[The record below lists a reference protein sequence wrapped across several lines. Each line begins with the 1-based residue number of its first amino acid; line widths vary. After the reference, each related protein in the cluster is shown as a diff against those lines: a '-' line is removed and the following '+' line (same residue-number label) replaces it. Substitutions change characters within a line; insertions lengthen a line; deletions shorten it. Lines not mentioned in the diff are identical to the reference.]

1 MLTVSELRSAVDRK
15 QGQLDQIKEDLNEEK
30 KRFARMEKEVQFTE
44 KARAIIQ
51 KVARETQQSLEYHVG
66 ELVSLALSGIFP
78 DPYKFVVEF
87 VERRNKTE
95 CDLAFERAGEKVHP
109 FDASGGGAVDVASFA
124 LRSSIWSLGNS
135 RNVLGLDEP
144 FRFLSREL
152 QPRACEMLHEIS
164 HKLGLQIIM
173 VTHSPNLL
181 EWEDENGDKQ
191 RVDRIFKTSLKKS
204 GRWKITQVD

>member
-1 MLTVSELRSAVDRK
+1 MTTVSELRSAFDRK
-15 QGQLDQIKEDLNEEK
+15 QGQLDQLKHELKIEKVDLK
-30 KRFARMEKEVQFTE
+30 EKERDVQFSE

-51 KVARETQQSLEYHVG
+51 KVAKETQQSLEYHVG

-95 CDLAFERAGEKVHP
+95 CDLSFERTGEKVHP

-124 LRSSIWSLGNS
+124 LRSSIWSLGGS

-152 QPRACEMLHEIS
+152 QPRACEMLTEIS
-164 HKLGLQIIM
+164 HRLGLQIIM
-173 VTHSPNLL
+173 ITHSPDLI
-181 EWEDENGDKQ
+181 EGADK
-191 RVDRIFKTSLKKS
+191 VFKTSLKKK
-204 GRWKITQVD
+204 GKWKVTEVK

>member
-1 MLTVSELRSAVDRK
+1 MTTIAELRSTFDRK
-15 QGQLDQIKEDLNEEK
+15 QGQLEQLQSQLKQTGQALKQAERDVG
-30 KRFARMEKEVQFTE
+30 FSE

-66 ELVSLALSGIFP
+66 ELVSLALTGIFP

-95 CDLAFERAGEKVHP
+95 CDLFFERVGERVHP

-124 LRSSIWSLGNS
+124 LRSSIWSLGKS

-152 QPRACEMLHEIS
+152 QPLASEMLAEIS
-164 HKLGLQIIM
+164 HRLGLQIIM
-173 VTHSPNLL
+173 ITHSPDLI
-181 EWEDENGDKQ
+181 EGADK
-191 RVDRIFKTSLKKS
+191 VFKTSLKKV
-204 GRWKITQVD
+204 GKWKVTQVE

>member
-1 MLTVSELRSAVDRK
+1 MTTISELRSKIDRK
-15 QGQLDQIKEDLNEEK
+15 RGQLDQLKHELKIEKVDLKQAERDVE
-30 KRFARMEKEVQFTE
+30 FST

-87 VERRNKTE
+87 VERRNKAE
-95 CDLAFERAGEKVHP
+95 CDLFFERDGERIHP

-124 LRSSIWSLGNS
+124 LRSSIWSLGGS

-144 FRFLSREL
+144 FRFLSRDL
-152 QPRACEMLHEIS
+152 QPRACEMLREIS
-164 HKLGLQIIM
+164 HRLGLQIIM
-173 VTHSPNLL
+173 VTHFPDLI
-181 EWEDENGDKQ
+181 EGAD
-191 RVDRIFKTSLKKS
+191 RVFKTSLKKK
-204 GRWKITQVD
+204 GKWKVTEVS

>member
-1 MLTVSELRSAVDRK
+1 MTTIAELRSTFDRK
-15 QGQLDQIKEDLNEEK
+15 QGQLDQLEKDLQATKKSLKESQ
-30 KRFARMEKEVQFTE
+30 RAVQFSE

-95 CDLAFERAGEKVHP
+95 CDLYFERGGEYVHP
-109 FDASGGGAVDVASFA
+109 FEASGGGAVDVASFA
-124 LRSSIWSLGNS
+124 LRSSIWSLGGS

-152 QPRACEMLHEIS
+152 QPRAAEMLKEIS
-164 HKLGLQIIM
+164 HRLGLQVIM
-173 VTHSPNLL
+173 ITHSPDLV
-181 EWEDENGDKQ
+181 EGADK
-191 RVDRIFKTSLKKS
+191 VFEVSIKKK
-204 GRWKITQVD
+204 GKWKVTEVKR

>member
-1 MLTVSELRSAVDRK
+1 MTPITELRSAFDQK
-15 QGQLDQIKEDLNEEK
+15 QGELNQLKRQLKGEQAHLKQAEK
-30 KRFARMEKEVQFTE
+30 DVQFSE

-66 ELVSLALSGIFP
+66 ELVSLALTGIFP

-87 VERRNKTE
+87 VERRNKSE
-95 CDLAFERAGEKVHP
+95 CDLFFERNEERVHP

-124 LRSSIWSLGNS
+124 LRSSIWSLGKS

-152 QPRACEMLHEIS
+152 QPLACEMLAEIS
-164 HKLGLQIIM
+164 HRLGLQIIM
-173 VTHSPNLL
+173 ITHSPDLI
-181 EWEDENGDKQ
+181 EGADK
-191 RVDRIFKTSLKKS
+191 VFKTSLKKS
-204 GRWKITQVD
+204 GKWKVTQVE

>member
-1 MLTVSELRSAVDRK
+1 MQIITELRSAFDQK
-15 QGQLDQIKEDLNEEK
+15 QGELNQLKRQLKDEEAHLK
-30 KRFARMEKEVQFTE
+30 QAEKDVQWSE

-66 ELVSLALSGIFP
+66 ELVSLALTGIFP

-87 VERRNKTE
+87 VERRNKSE
-95 CDLAFERAGEKVHP
+95 CDLWFERRGERVHP

-124 LRSSIWSLGNS
+124 LRSSIWGLGKS

-152 QPRACEMLHEIS
+152 QPLASEMLAEIS
-164 HKLGLQIIM
+164 HRLGLQIIM
-173 VTHSPNLL
+173 ITHSPDLI
-181 EWEDENGDKQ
+181 EGAD
-191 RVDRIFKTSLKKS
+191 RVFRTSLKRS
-204 GRWKITQVD
+204 GKWRVTEVD

>member
-1 MLTVSELRSAVDRK
+1 MSAVSDIRSAFDRK
-15 QGQLDQIKEDLNEEK
+15 LGQLQQLERELKEEK
-30 KRFARMEKEVQFTE
+30 GRLKAAERDVEFSE

-51 KVARETQQSLEYHVG
+51 RVAKETQQSLEYHVG
-66 ELVSLALSGIFP
+66 ELVSLALFGIFP

-95 CDLAFERAGEKVHP
+95 CDLWFERGGEYVHP

-124 LRSSIWSLGNS
+124 LRSSIWGLGKS

-152 QPRACEMLHEIS
+152 QPRATEMLQEIS
-164 HKLGLQIIM
+164 HRLGLQIIM
-173 VTHSPNLL
+173 ITHSPDLI
-181 EWEDENGDKQ
+181 EGAD
-191 RVDRIFKTSLKKS
+191 RVFKTSLRKS
-204 GRWKITQVD
+204 GKWKVTRVE

>member
-1 MLTVSELRSAVDRK
+1 MTTISEIRSAFDRK
-15 QGQLDQIKEDLNEEK
+15 HGQLDRLKWDLKEEK
-30 KRFARMEKEVQFTE
+30 ANLKQAERDVQFSE

-95 CDLAFERAGEKVHP
+95 CDLSFERAGEKVHP

-124 LRSSIWSLGNS
+124 LRSSIWSLGGS

-152 QPRACEMLHEIS
+152 QPRACEMLREIS
-164 HKLGLQIIM
+164 HRLGLQIIM
-173 VTHSPNLL
+173 VTHSPDLI
-181 EWEDENGDKQ
+181 EGAD
-191 RVDRIFKTSLKKS
+191 RVFKTSLKKK
-204 GRWKITQVD
+204 GKWKVTEVS

>member
-1 MLTVSELRSAVDRK
+1 MSEVYELRTLLNRK
-15 QGQLDQIKEDLNEEK
+15 QGQLDQLEKELTNEK
-30 KRFARMEKEVQFTE
+30 KKLKRLEKGVQFSE

-51 KVARETQQSLEYHVG
+51 TVAKETQQSLEYHVG

-95 CDLAFERAGEKVHP
+95 CDLSFERAGEKVHP

-152 QPRACEMLHEIS
+152 QPRACEMLREIS
-164 HKLGLQIIM
+164 HRLGLQIIM
-173 VTHSPNLL
+173 ITHSPDLI
-181 EWEDENGDKQ
+181 EGAD
-191 RVDRIFKTSLKKS
+191 RVFKVSLKKK
-204 GRWKITQVD
+204 GKWKQTQVR

>member
-1 MLTVSELRSAVDRK
+1 MTTVADLRSAFDRK
-15 QGQLDQIKEDLNEEK
+15 QGQLDQLKRDLGSEKNKLKEAERD
-30 KRFARMEKEVQFTE
+30 VQFSE

-78 DPYKFVVEF
+78 DPYKFAVEF

-95 CDLAFERAGEKVHP
+95 CDLYFERGGERVHP

-124 LRSSIWSLGNS
+124 LRSSIWSLGGS

-152 QPRACEMLHEIS
+152 QPRACEMLGEIS
-164 HKLGLQIIM
+164 HRLGLQVIM
-173 VTHSPNLL
+173 ITHSSDLI
-181 EWEDENGDKQ
+181 EGADK
-191 RVDRIFKTSLKKS
+191 VFKTSIKKK
-204 GRWKITQVD
+204 GKWKVTEVS

>member
-1 MLTVSELRSAVDRK
+1 MTTISELRSKIDRK
-15 QGQLDQIKEDLNEEK
+15 RGQLDQLKHELKIEKVDLKQAERDVE
-30 KRFARMEKEVQFTE
+30 FST

-87 VERRNKTE
+87 VERRNKAE
-95 CDLAFERAGEKVHP
+95 CDLFFERDGERIHP

-124 LRSSIWSLGNS
+124 LRSSIWSLGGS

-152 QPRACEMLHEIS
+152 QPRACEMLQEIS
-164 HKLGLQIIM
+164 HRLGLQIIM
-173 VTHSPNLL
+173 VTHSPDLI
-181 EWEDENGDKQ
+181 EGAD
-191 RVDRIFKTSLKKS
+191 RVFKTSLKKK
-204 GRWKITQVD
+204 GKWKVTEVS

>member
-1 MLTVSELRSAVDRK
+1 MTPLTELRSTFDRK
-15 QGQLDQIKEDLNEEK
+15 QGQLDQLKGQLKQEK
-30 KRFARMEKEVQFTE
+30 AHLKQAEQDVKYSE

-66 ELVSLALSGIFP
+66 ELVSLALNGIFP

-87 VERRNKTE
+87 VERRNRSE
-95 CDLAFERAGEKVHP
+95 CDLFFERAGERVHP

-124 LRSSIWSLGNS
+124 LRSSIWSLGKS

-152 QPRACEMLHEIS
+152 QPLASEMLAEIS
-164 HKLGLQIIM
+164 HRLGLQIIM
-173 VTHSPNLL
+173 ITHSPDLI
-181 EWEDENGDKQ
+181 DGAD
-191 RVDRIFKTSLKKS
+191 RVFKTSLKKS
-204 GRWKITQVD
+204 GKWKVTQVE

>member
-1 MLTVSELRSAVDRK
+1 MTAIAELRSAFDRK
-15 QGQLDQIKEDLNEEK
+15 QGQLDQLKQQLKDEKSNLKEAERD
-30 KRFARMEKEVQFTE
+30 VQFSE

-51 KVARETQQSLEYHVG
+51 KVAKETQQSLEYHVG

-87 VERRNKTE
+87 MERRNKTE
-95 CDLAFERAGEKVHP
+95 CDLSFERDGERVHP

-124 LRSSIWSLGNS
+124 LRSSIWSLGGS

-152 QPRACEMLHEIS
+152 QPRACEMLREIS
-164 HKLGLQIIM
+164 HRLGLQIIM
-173 VTHSPNLL
+173 VTHSPDLI
-181 EWEDENGDKQ
+181 EGAD
-191 RVDRIFKTSLKKS
+191 RVFKTSLKKK
-204 GRWKITQVD
+204 GKWKVTEVS